1 VSSAPA
7 GVTIHP
13 AEARH
18 AEPIRALIERVD
30 INTRGL
36 DWRHFL
42 VAEDAAGSLVG
53 CGQVKAHPGGVRELA
68 SIAVVPEQRR
78 RGLARALIE
87 ALLAQHL
94 GPLYLMS
101 ESGLEAF
108 YAQFGFRRI
117 DETEMPTY
125 FRRMIKL
132 PGFVELFT
140 KDNLQ
145 VIVMTNA
152 PTDRLIK

>member
-1 VSSAPA
+1 VSPVLA
-7 GVTIHP
+7 GVTIRP

-18 AEPIRALIERVD
+18 AEPIHALIERVD
-30 INTRGL
+30 INIRGL

-42 VAEDAAGSLVG
+42 VAEDEAASLVG

-68 SIAVVPEQRR
+68 SIAVVPEYRR
-78 RGLARALIE
+78 RGVARALIE
-87 ALLAQHL
+87 ALLAQHSD
-94 GPLYLMS
+94 PLYLMS

-117 DETEMPTY
+117 GEAEMPTY

-145 VIVMTNA
+145 VIVMTNQPA
-152 PTDRLIK
+152 N